1 MQENKLLRLRIDD
14 LILQNEGLG
23 GKNLIL
29 EKMDIEY
36 KMKERQ
42 LIQNYEDQI
51 SDFKDRLEK
60 KETYLQLKE
69 AKWLNIE
76 LILRDYLAND
86 EELRDKFR
94 DLKFSLVYQRK
105 ISNYVI

>member
-76 LILRDYLAND
+76 LILRDYLASD